1 MPNKITISASQV
13 KQGSKIIYATSLK
26 VRELLMPN
34 FYSIERL
41 DPENANE
48 KGYQRLLNIGRAKRL
63 SEYIVAGQD
72 TRDALLPTS
81 IVIATDKNIIL
92 NPDNNTIVIDIDSVC
107 PFNVLDGQHRVEGL
121 KMAALKDDRVY
132 DYEIPVNI
140 TINMPI
146 IEQMCHFLII
156 NTTQKSVEE
165 GIAQRIRA
173 RLTKAMDIDYVPN
186 LPKWILNSIQK
197 GEDEKSLE
205 FVDFLNSNDGPWFNN
220 IEMANEDKK
229 GASINQKSFVK
240 SIKKYILVSGNP
252 IIDTESDERQHNIF
266 SNYWKAISN
275 IISDDKTSVLYKYNG
290 VELFCRFASPFF
302 NKLINIG
309 NYKIETMQKLL
320 VDVFE
325 NVDGDA
331 MGVGHVEFWGRG
343 GKAGGLNSSAL
354 SKINAEMVK
363 VLNKSVNKNKEM
375 DI

>member
-1 MPNKITISASQV
+1 
-13 KQGSKIIYATSLK
+13 
-26 VRELLMPN
+26 
-34 FYSIERL
+34 
-41 DPENANE
+41 
-48 KGYQRLLNIGRAKRL
+48 
-63 SEYIVAGQD
+63 
-72 TRDALLPTS
+72 
-81 IVIATDKNIIL
+81 
-92 NPDNNTIVIDIDSVC
+92 
-107 PFNVLDGQHRVEGL
+107 
-121 KMAALKDDRVY
+121 
-132 DYEIPVNI
+132 
-140 TINMPI
+140 MPI